1 MEEWYRLW
9 AEQVRKKLNTSE
21 KGLTSEES
29 AQRLKEYGPNE
40 IKDTQGRS
48 WVNILFSQ
56 FKDVMIIILIL
67 AALVSVI
74 VGEYTDAY
82 VIVAIIVGNAIIGY
96 VQEYNA
102 EQSMQALK
110 KMSAQYAIVMRD
122 GKTEKVDVGVLV
134 PGDLILL
141 EAGDIV
147 PADARLIDVYG
158 LNTEEAALTGESES
172 VAKHI
177 NAIPEKDHLPGDQ
190 KNMVFKG
197 TIVSKGNGKA
207 IVTSTGMNT
216 EIGKIAQ
223 LLEGDVQ
230 KTPLQ
235 LRLARFSK
243 IMAVIV
249 IVICL
254 VVLGLGILRG
264 EPLLRMFL
272 TALSL
277 AVAALPEALPA
288 VITIAL
294 ARGAGRMVKREA
306 LIRKLPAVETLGSV
320 TYICT
325 DKTGTLTQNKMTVT
339 EVRNVQGKEEL
350 LLHSMMLNN
359 EVKESADGKL
369 LGDSTE
375 TGIVDHALGKG
386 RTYTDSIQQY
396 PLVSTIPFDSDRM
409 MMSTLH
415 KDGDG
420 WLLLV
425 KGAPGKITE
434 RLKDDSLK
442 EDWLELNR
450 TWAAKG
456 LRVLFFAY
464 KRLQSEPGRLDY
476 SIEQDLE
483 LLGAVGMI
491 DPPRE
496 GVLEAVQECK
506 DAGIK
511 VVMIT
516 GDQPVTAMAIAKEL
530 NIAGDDDKVLTGAE
544 MKKMT
549 DNEFAGYLKSVKV
562 YARVSPEQK
571 VNIVKAL
578 QEDGQFVAMTG
589 DGVND
594 TPSLKRANIGVAM
607 GITGTDVAKEA
618 AHMILLTD
626 NFATIVNAVKEGRRI
641 YDNIRRF
648 VLYVLACNLGEI
660 LTILIAPLLG
670 LPIPLLPIHIL
681 WINLVTDGLPGLA
694 FANEP
699 VEGNIMKRP
708 PIAPG
713 ESLFARGVLNHIM
726 FTGVILAAVALVA
739 QYLANGAGY
748 DLVTQQTVVFS
759 VLCFGQLLNA
769 LSVRSVFK
777 HIFAIRLFSNP
788 LMIYSVAGTIG
799 LQFALIY
806 IPFMQPVFKTTAL
819 DNYLM
824 SIVLI
829 SSVAALLCIELVK
842 WFYYRKAQMKMS

>member
-96 VQEYNA
+96 VKEYNA